1 MAATQDQLDQQQ
13 RIIMQTKQ
21 RVERLLNDVG
31 ELHQSLTT
39 YNQIGLSDDQLLAD
53 GAFAGTGTT
62 RAQYRAA
69 ITSITALEALLAAG
83 HGTNLESFSR

>member
-1 MAATQDQLDQQQ
+1 MATQDQIEQQRSIVLTTKARVATLLDQLALAQ
-13 RIIMQTKQ
+13 
-21 RVERLLNDVG
+21 
-31 ELHQSLTT
+31 QSLDT
-39 YNQIGLSDDQLLAD
+39 YNRIGLSSDDLLVD
-53 GAFAGTGTT
+53 ESFAGTGTT